1 MTEALENQVKSKV
14 TIKVNFLFY
23 FFLFQIEF
31 MLLLNSDYGSGSV
44 VVIFYFFYEINLM
57 QYSPIYSNI
66 FHVIDENIENYNYLR
81 FFSQKKKNL
90 RF

>member
-1 MTEALENQVKSKV
+1 
-14 TIKVNFLFY
+14 
-23 FFLFQIEF
+23 
-31 MLLLNSDYGSGSV
+31 
-44 VVIFYFFYEINLM
+44 M

-81 FFSQKKKNL
+81 FFSQKKKIL